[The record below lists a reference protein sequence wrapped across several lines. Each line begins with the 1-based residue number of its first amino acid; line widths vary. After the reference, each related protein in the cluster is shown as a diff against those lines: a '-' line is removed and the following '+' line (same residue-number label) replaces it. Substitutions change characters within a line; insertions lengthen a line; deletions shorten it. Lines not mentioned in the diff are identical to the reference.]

1 MTAWPIYS
9 PPTGGW
15 HADLRATVT
24 HAHLTQQ
31 EAVRIFSALQR
42 PGLLRTSFFIPA
54 SDASTLIRMINS
66 AGAPQKCVRS
76 VKKRSRSRNLGV
88 NYVFAIIILVLVSES
103 EPSDSLQYHPGPS
116 TNHERSRYHGSC
128 HPKRCPTAPIR
139 LTGISI
145 VHCEQCV
152 RIRRYRPQWVGQSI
166 ILVSSIILDPHAIMK
181 EAGIMEHA
189 TSNVARLRRYGYIY
203 RAL

>member
-1 MTAWPIYS
+1 MRNYERRS
-9 PPTGGW
+9 
-15 HADLRATVT
+15 HYT

-31 EAVRIFSALQR
+31 EAVSIFSALQR

-88 NYVFAIIILVLVSES
+88 NNVFAIIILVLVSES

-128 HPKRCPTAPIR
+128 HPKRCPTAPIWVY
-139 LTGISI
+139 LSCTVNNVFASEGTG
-145 VHCEQCV
+145 HNGW
-152 RIRRYRPQWVGQSI
+152 IRASFWS
-166 ILVSSIILDPHAIMK
+166 LVSS
-181 EAGIMEHA
+181 
-189 TSNVARLRRYGYIY
+189 
-203 RAL
+203 